1 MNEMK
6 KILNFWLMA
15 ALLCGLSMSVASCK
29 DDDDGLTAEKQA

>member
-15 ALLCGLSMSVASCK
+15 ALLCGL
-29 DDDDGLTAEKQA
+29 GLSFTPAQPE